1 MSRSVQGKT
10 RSGFPLEDLKS
21 GFLVSLIALPLC
33 LGIALASGFPPI
45 GGVITAIVGGV
56 VTSFLGSARLT
67 IKGPA
72 AGLIVIAIG
81 AVTELGQGD
90 PVAGYKR
97 ALAVGVVAALI
108 QIAFSLVRVATA
120 GVAMSPSVVHG
131 MLAAIGVIIIS
142 KQSHVLLGVTPS
154 AKEPLELLAEI
165 PNSLL
170 HMNPEIALIG
180 GTALLILFGMPL
192 LRFRWARKVPAPL
205 VVLAVA
211 VPLGIVFDL
220 GHDHIYRFWGDTYQ
234 LGPKALVTLPG
245 SILDAIAFP
254 DFSEITSVTSIKY
267 IVMFALVGT
276 IESTLTVLAVDA
288 MDPERRPS
296 NLNRDLFAVGVGN
309 LVAASIGG
317 LPMISEVVRSKANV
331 DAGARSQ
338 WANFVHGSLLLVA
351 VALAPALLHHIPLA
365 ALAAML
371 VFTGTRL
378 ASPREFNHAWKVG
391 PDQLM
396 IFTTT
401 LVVTLATD
409 LLVGVGTG
417 LVLKLIIHA
426 VRGAYPSTLV
436 RTRIDRTR
444 TGDEVRLKLFG
455 AAAFPSLLK
464 VRRELETIDEGVR
477 RVVIDLAEVRLVD
490 HTFLSR
496 VESMAAELGSATL
509 EIEGLDTMRAASAH
523 PHATR
528 RKPVRSLAQSFRKAT
543 DSTWTRWSNP
553 PR

>member
-1 MSRSVQGKT
+1 VSNAVSRQSA
-10 RSGFPLEDLKS
+10 SGFPLADLKA

-33 LGIALASGFPPI
+33 LGIALASGFPPVAGVLTAI
-45 GGVITAIVGGV
+45 LGGVAT
-56 VTSFLGSARLT
+56 TFLGSARLT

-81 AVTELGQGD
+81 CVSELGQGD

-97 ALAVGVVAALI
+97 ALAVGVVAALV
-108 QIAFSLVRVATA
+108 QIGFALFRVASA

-142 KQSHVLLGVTPS
+142 KQSHVLLGATPT
-154 AKEPLELLAEI
+154 AKEPLELLAEL
-165 PNSLL
+165 PHSVM

-180 GTALLILFGMPL
+180 GVALLILFGLPL
-192 LRFRWARKVPAPL
+192 LPFAWSRKVPAPL
-205 VVLAVA
+205 VVLAA
-211 VPLGIVFDL
+211 TIPLGLYFDL

-254 DFSEITSVTSIKY
+254 DFSQITSAISIKY

-296 NLNRDLFAVGVGN
+296 NLNRDLFATGVGN
-309 LVAASIGG
+309 LLAASIGG
-317 LPMISEVVRSKANV
+317 LPMISEVVRSKANL
-331 DAGARSQ
+331 DAGARTS
-338 WANFVHGSLLLVA
+338 WANFFHGAILLAA
-351 VALAPALLHHIPLA
+351 VALAPNLLHHIPLA

-378 ASPREFNHAWKVG
+378 ASPSELGHAWKIG
-391 PDQLM
+391 PDQLLL
-396 IFTTT
+396 FTTT

-409 LLVGVGTG
+409 LLVGVGVG
-417 LVLKLIIHA
+417 LALKLVIHA
-426 VRGAYPSTLV
+426 IRGTYPTTVFLSRV
-436 RTRIDRTR
+436 ERIRSGT
-444 TGDEVRLKLFG
+444 ELRLKLQG

-464 VRRELETIDEGVR
+464 VQRELAHLDRDVR
-477 RVVIDLAEVRLVD
+477 RIVIDLNDARLVD
-490 HTFLSR
+490 HTFLCR
-496 VESMAAELGSATL
+496 IEAMAAEIATAKL
-509 EIEGLDTMRAASAH
+509 EIEGLEGMRAASSH

-528 RKPVRSLAQSFRKAT
+528 RKPVESIAQAFRRAWESRSRSSQ
-543 DSTWTRWSNP
+543 
-553 PR
+553 

>member
-1 MSRSVQGKT
+1 MSDPALRKSAT
-10 RSGFPLEDLKS
+10 GFPLADLKS

-45 GGVITAIVGGV
+45 AGVITAILGGV
-56 VTSFLGSARLT
+56 ATTFLGSARLT

-81 AVTELGQGD
+81 CVSELGQGD

-108 QIAFSLVRVATA
+108 QIAFGLFRVASA

-142 KQSHVLLGVTPS
+142 KQSHVLLGATPT
-154 AKEPLELLAEI
+154 AKEPLELLAEL
-165 PNSLL
+165 PHSLM

-180 GTALLILFGMPL
+180 GVALLILFGLPL
-192 LRFRWARKVPAPL
+192 LPFTWSRKVPAPL
-205 VVLAVA
+205 VVLAA
-211 VPLGIVFDL
+211 TVPLGLFFDL

-254 DFSEITSVTSIKY
+254 DFSQIASVTSIKY

-296 NLNRDLFAVGVGN
+296 DLNRDLLATGVGN
-309 LVAASIGG
+309 LLAASIGG
-317 LPMISEVVRSKANV
+317 LPMISEVVRSKANL
-331 DAGARSQ
+331 DAGARTS
-338 WANFVHGSLLLVA
+338 WSNFFHGAILLGA
-351 VALAPALLHHIPLA
+351 VALAPDLLHHIPLA

-371 VFTGTRL
+371 VYTGTRL
-378 ASPREFNHAWKVG
+378 ASPRELGHAWKIG
-391 PDQLM
+391 PDQLVL
-396 IFTTT
+396 FTTT

-409 LLVGVGTG
+409 LLVGVGVG
-417 LVLKLIIHA
+417 LLLKLAIHA
-426 VRGAYPSTLV
+426 IRGSYPSTVFRPRVESIRSGSEL
-436 RTRIDRTR
+436 
-444 TGDEVRLKLFG
+444 RLKLHG

-464 VRRELETIDEGVR
+464 VQRELAALDKDVR
-477 RVVIDLAEVRLVD
+477 RIVIDLADVRLVD

-496 VESMAAELGSATL
+496 IEAMAAELSSAKF
-509 EIEGLDTMRAASAH
+509 EIEGLEGMRAASPH

-528 RKPVRSLAQSFRKAT
+528 RKPVDSIAQAYRRATESRSRSSQ
-543 DSTWTRWSNP
+543 P
-553 PR
+553 

>member
-1 MSRSVQGKT
+1 MSRSVQEKT
-10 RSGFPLEDLKS
+10 RPVFPLEDLKS

-45 GGVITAIVGGV
+45 SGVITAIVGGV
-56 VTSFLGSARLT
+56 LVSFLGSARLT

-72 AGLIVIAIG
+72 AGLIVIAVG

-90 PVAGYKR
+90 PVTGYKR

-108 QIAFSLVRVATA
+108 QIAFSLFRVATA

-142 KQSHVLLGVTPS
+142 KQSHVLLGVTPT
-154 AKEPLELLAEI
+154 AKEPLQLLAEI

-170 HMNPEIALIG
+170 HLNPEIALIG
-180 GTALLILFGMPL
+180 GLALLILFGMPL
-192 LRFRWARKVPAPL
+192 LPYRWARKVPAPL
-205 VVLAVA
+205 VVLAFA

-220 GHDHIYRFWGDTYQ
+220 GHDHIYRFWGDTFQ

-245 SILDAIAFP
+245 SILDAIVFP
-254 DFSEITSVTSIKY
+254 DFSQIASAVSIKY

-288 MDPERRPS
+288 MDPERKPS

-317 LPMISEVVRSKANV
+317 LPMISEVVRSKVNL
-331 DAGARSQ
+331 DSGARSQ
-338 WANFVHGSLLLVA
+338 WANFFHGSLLLVA
-351 VALAPALLHHIPLA
+351 VSLAPTLLHHIPLA

-371 VFTGTRL
+371 VYTGTRL
-378 ASPREFNHAWKVG
+378 ASPRELGHAWKIG
-391 PDQLM
+391 PDQLLL
-396 IFTTT
+396 FTTT

-409 LLVGVGTG
+409 LLIGVGVG
-417 LVLKLIIHA
+417 LALKLVIHSI
-426 VRGAYPSTLV
+426 RGAYPSTLV
-436 RTRIDRTR
+436 RTRVDRTR
-444 TGDEVRLKLFG
+444 TGEELRLTIRG

-464 VRRELETIDEGVR
+464 VRKELAVVDTDVR
-477 RVVIDLAEVRLVD
+477 RIVIDLTEVRLVD

-496 VESMAAELGSATL
+496 IEAMGAEIGTAKL
-509 EIEGLDTMRAASAH
+509 EIQGLEDMRAASSH

-528 RKPVRSLAQSFRKAT
+528 RKPVRSLAQSFRQAT
-543 DSTWTRWSNP
+543 EARRSSIK
-553 PR
+553 